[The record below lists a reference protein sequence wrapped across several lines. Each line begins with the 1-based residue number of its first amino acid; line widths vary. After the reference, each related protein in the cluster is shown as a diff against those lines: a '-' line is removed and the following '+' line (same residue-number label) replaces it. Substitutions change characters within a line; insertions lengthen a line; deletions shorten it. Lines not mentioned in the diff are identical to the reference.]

1 MAGIFYPSDPGE
13 LEARVASLVA
23 GTASAPG
30 HCLCIMSPHGSF
42 DYSGSIAAQAW
53 QAASAREV
61 GTIVIVSPSHRKF
74 ERGIFLPEC
83 REFLIPTGKFA
94 VDRELVKGLLHCG
107 TFIREDDIP
116 HLEEHA
122 IEVQL
127 PFADRFFPKAHLL
140 PLIVSGV
147 EDASLDSLFTN
158 LQFLLGERA
167 GDTLFVLTTNLAVNE
182 DKDICQERSAAFM
195 AALEQQDPARLKQF
209 IDGSASFCGAR
220 IIAAFMRS
228 NFSSGTRI
236 LNIGLDSSF
245 RLAEP
250 GEPIVGYGAAGFT
263 R

>member
-1 MAGIFYPSDPGE
+1 
-13 LEARVASLVA
+13 
-23 GTASAPG
+23 
-30 HCLCIMSPHGSF
+30 MSPHGSF
-42 DYSGSIAAQAW
+42 EYSGSIAAQAW

-61 GTIVIVSPSHRKF
+61 GTIVIISPSHRKF

-83 REFLIPTGKFA
+83 REFRIPVGTFN
-94 VDRELVKGLLHCG
+94 VDRDLVKGLMHCG

-127 PFADRFFPKAHLL
+127 PFADRFFPDAHLL

-158 LQFLLGERA
+158 LQFLLGERG
-167 GDTLFVLTTNLAVNE
+167 GDTLFVLTSNLAVNA
-182 DKDICQERSAAFM
+182 DKDICMERSAAFM
-195 AALEQQDPARLKQF
+195 AALERQEPAKVKQF

-228 NFSSGTRI
+228 TFASGTRVVNLGI
-236 LNIGLDSSF
+236 DCSAS
-245 RLAEP
+245 LAEP